1 MNDVVKD
8 VVDQVRA
15 NTLIQETK
23 IEVTP
28 KKDYTYVLIGVVCFI
43 SIIMCSVIAYKARHS
58 KAEHVKVSSLSFDQ
72 IKPIFD
78 STNERIDDLTKRI
91 DLLSNRQWLLGLA
104 HNENTTINSA
114 IGSRTDPELVKKY
127 MILNED
133 WKLNKAPEFLKM
145 SDEDRKRLADS
156 VL

>member
-8 VVDQVRA
+8 EVQAKEVVH
-15 NTLIQETK
+15 
-23 IEVTP
+23 
-28 KKDYTYVLIGVVCFI
+28 KDYTYFFIGAVCFVSLI
-43 SIIMCSVIAYKARHS
+43 LCFVIYYKA
-58 KAEHVKVSSLSFDQ
+58 KKPKPEYVKSQVQSLSLEQ

-104 HNENTTINSA
+104 HNENTTINSS
-114 IGSRTDPELVKKY
+114 IGARTDPELTKKY
-127 MILNED
+127 ILLNED
-133 WKLNKAPEFLKM
+133 WKFNKAPEFLKM
-145 SDEDRKRLADS
+145 NDEDRKRLADS